1 MINALFPGTKR
12 KLRALCFLNTDRDY
26 YFSEVVRATGTRQGV
41 VQRELKTLAD
51 SGILSVV
58 TRGRQKFYSANK
70 TNPIF
75 PDLRNIV
82 FKTFGVI
89 GQIRDTLHPLAPKIT
104 CAFVYGSFAR
114 GEETAASD
122 IDLFIIGS
130 ARLEDIV
137 AALSPLENVIVREIN
152 PHLLSVAEFKKK
164 LAQKHHFVHSVLAS
178 DREFVIGGDSDLG
191 GLADQPVAARSRK
204 QR

>member
-12 KLRALCFLNTDRDY
+12 KLLALFFLNTDRNF
-26 YFSEVVRATGTRQGV
+26 YFSEVVRLTRTRQGV

-70 TNPIF
+70 ANPIF

-89 GQIRDTLHPLAPKIT
+89 GQIRDALQPLAPKFT

-114 GEETAASD
+114 GDETAASD

-137 AALSPLENVIVREIN
+137 AALSSLENVIAREIN

-164 LAQKHHFVHSVLAS
+164 FAQKNHFVQSVLAS
-178 DREFVIGGDSDLG
+178 DREFVIGGEDDLG
-191 GLADQPVAARSRK
+191 GLADQPVAARPRK

>member
-12 KLRALCFLNTDRDY
+12 KLLALFFLNTDRNF
-26 YFSEVVRATGTRQGV
+26 YFSEVVRLTGTRQGV

-70 TNPIF
+70 ANPIF

-82 FKTFGVI
+82 FKTFGVV
-89 GQIRDTLHPLAPKIT
+89 GQIRDALQPLAPEIT

-114 GEETAASD
+114 GDETAASD

-137 AALSPLENVIVREIN
+137 ATLSPLENVIAREIN
-152 PHLLSVAEFKKK
+152 PHLLSAAELKKK
-164 LAQKHHFVHSVLAS
+164 LAQKNHFVQSVLAS
-178 DREFVIGGDSDLG
+178 SREFVIGGEDDLG
-191 GLADQPVAARSRK
+191 GLAEQPVAARTRK